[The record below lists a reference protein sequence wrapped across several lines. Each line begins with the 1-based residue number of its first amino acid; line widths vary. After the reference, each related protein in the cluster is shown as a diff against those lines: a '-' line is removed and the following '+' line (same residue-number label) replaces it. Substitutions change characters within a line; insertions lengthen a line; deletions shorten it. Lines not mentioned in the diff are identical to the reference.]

1 MPFIRTA
8 RLLVW
13 LVLVPAVTLDAGWR
27 LTRSVANRAAPALAE
42 RERER
47 VETKR
52 RAAIEARD
60 SARRALDAR
69 IAEDHQPDDSIF
81 SSMRQRDHL
90 AARNIVLCKTG
101 VSVQFPENPSLARFM
116 PFFGD
121 RTFHLRLHFWKP
133 PKLQRAQG

>member
-1 MPFIRTA
+1 
-8 RLLVW
+8 
-13 LVLVPAVTLDAGWR
+13 
-27 LTRSVANRAAPALAE
+27 VADRAAPALAE
-42 RERER
+42 REL

-60 SARRALDAR
+60 TARRALDAR

-116 PFFGD
+116 PFSGD